1 MSGVTVL
8 CWVLAGIA
16 IFMFFVAVVTF
27 IVYKLSSRKVQKL
40 TNVYLGRLEN
50 SDASIQEAVQY
61 LKLTNS
67 ITESNEEQA
76 IYE

>member
-1 MSGVTVL
+1 MSGVTVF

-16 IFMFFVAVVTF
+16 IFVFFVAVVTF